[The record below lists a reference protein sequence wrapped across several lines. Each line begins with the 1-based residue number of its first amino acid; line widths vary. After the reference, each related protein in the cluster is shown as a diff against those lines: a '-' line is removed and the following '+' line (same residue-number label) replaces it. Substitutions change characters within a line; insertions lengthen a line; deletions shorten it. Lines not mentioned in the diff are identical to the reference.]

1 MEKLQLVIFFP
12 SVFACMECER
22 FYSYGRWFFIQSSH
36 RPTAL
41 CGQHTLQNS
50 VLSEVLQIVDACHLD
65 RAELL
70 HGLGRISQVSQSIP
84 VAHCE
89 CARHFSKTFKE
100 NFNEICCFHGRT
112 KLLHE
117 HHHQKPFF
125 ILWLQ
130 NKVIACYICC
140 IWYTGCFLRL
150 MMLLECC
157 SKTSLL
163 MMSVE
168 LDIDVYLEEKN
179 KITK

>member
-130 NKVIACYICC
+130 NKVIACYILLHM
-140 IWYTGCFLRL
+140 IYWLLSSADDVAR
-150 MMLLECC
+150 MLQQNIF
-157 SKTSLL
+157 
-163 MMSVE
+163 
-168 LDIDVYLEEKN
+168 IDDVGRIGY
-179 KITK
+179 